1 MEGSRCERRN
11 LHTLPSMALASSD
24 LFPVW
29 EASIVK
35 ATDHGVLAAIRK
47 RAGRDRLGY
56 GGRAMVSKDPKSEIV
71 EDRQWLLE
79 YIDQFDLDAIS
90 LAIGTNEFLDPPDGG
105 GPSLAEQVR
114 RMKEQ
119 LDTLRIRAD
128 VNVCP
133 DCRNTFLQ
141 PFVCT
146 TCGAQKLYDETVRSQ
161 AATIDRLTVYAK
173 GLEAIVEARN
183 VQIAQ
188 LQARNPPEARGVQP
202 VRRWNAKYPGMMLEH
217 NGELVRSGF
226 GPYVL
231 AEDYDR
237 LASLLAEATRMIE
250 GYRRAGWIT
259 NPAAQEQATDFA
271 LRARNSHHE

>member
-1 MEGSRCERRN
+1 MSG
-11 LHTLPSMALASSD
+11 
-24 LFPVW
+24 F
-29 EASIVK
+29 IV
-35 ATDHGVLAAIRK
+35 V
-47 RAGRDRLGY
+47 
-56 GGRAMVSKDPKSEIV
+56 
-71 EDRQWLLE
+71 
-79 YIDQFDLDAIS
+79 
-90 LAIGTNEFLDPPDGG
+90 
-105 GPSLAEQVR
+105 
-114 RMKEQ
+114 
-119 LDTLRIRAD
+119 RAD

-188 LQARNPPEARGVQP
+188 LQARNPPEARGGTAT
-202 VRRWNAKYPGMMLEH
+202 VRTGAKIAELVNKYPGLGIDTFVHERDYNQAENH
-217 NGELVRSGF
+217 RRELKRQ
-226 GPYVL
+226 L
-231 AEDYDR
+231 DR

>member
-1 MEGSRCERRN
+1 MSDGTSNPIAAKLRSTPKCRCMARS
-11 LHTLPSMALASSD
+11 PSECCCQVD
-24 LFPVW
+24 WPEHF
-29 EASIVK
+29 IKK
-35 ATDHGVLAAIRK
+35 A
-47 RAGRDRLGY
+47 
-56 GGRAMVSKDPKSEIV
+56 
-71 EDRQWLLE
+71 
-79 YIDQFDLDAIS
+79 
-90 LAIGTNEFLDPPDGG
+90 
-105 GPSLAEQVR
+105 
-114 RMKEQ
+114 
-119 LDTLRIRAD
+119 AD
-128 VNVCP
+128 
-133 DCRNTFLQ
+133 
-141 PFVCT
+141 
-146 TCGAQKLYDETVRSQ
+146 E
-161 AATIDRLTVYAK
+161 IDRLTVYAK